1 MKNPIESIR
10 HFCLIQLE
18 LLNQREF
25 KLRKEIEDH
34 NIQREFLMSLLND
47 LEGAADLPSDLMERM
62 LNTHRRSK
70 S

>member
-18 LLNQREF
+18 LLNQREL

-34 NIQREFLMSLLND
+34 SIQREFLMSLLND